1 MRLLY
6 VILIIVINLS
16 CLSVNSEKSYVKMEK
31 TKFISEYKRLK
42 DNSILIDVRTFD
54 EYKKGTILD
63 DINIDFYDEDFSYEI
78 SKLDK
83 SKIIFIF
90 CHSGGRSNKCK
101 KIIYLKR
108 GINKFSIN

>member
-54 EYKKGTILD
+54 EY
-63 DINIDFYDEDFSYEI
+63 
-78 SKLDK
+78 
-83 SKIIFIF
+83 
-90 CHSGGRSNKCK
+90 
-101 KIIYLKR
+101 
-108 GINKFSIN
+108 